1 MASFTPTVPAPHP
14 TTSRGKRADLPP
26 VVGGGDG
33 GRPDPGSP
41 DYGARLRRARLGL
54 AVALTPI
61 GMLFVAFTS
70 AYIVRQGLPTFDP
83 NTNTVVHDWIPVPL
97 PTLLFLGNT
106 CVLLLSSVTI
116 ECARRQLARQVALEP
131 VHSIPGVS
139 LGTERKLPWLAL
151 TIVLGLCFLAG
162 QWLAWRDL
170 AARGFYVATGPS
182 SSFVYLLTG
191 AHAVHL
197 LGGILA
203 LLVAGA
209 AVVLDRPLASR
220 RIVVDVTAWYW
231 HFMALLWIYILAL
244 LEFAH

>member
-1 MASFTPTVPAPHP
+1 MASFTPTIPAPRP
-14 TTSRGKRADLPP
+14 NTSRGNHADLPP
-26 VVGGGDG
+26 VTGGGDG
-33 GRPDPGSP
+33 DRPDPGSP

-61 GMLFVAFTS
+61 LMLFVSFTS

-97 PTLLFLGNT
+97 PTMLFLMNT
-106 CVLLLSSVTI
+106 FVLLLSSVTI
-116 ECARRQLARQVALEP
+116 ELARRQLARQVALEP
-131 VHSIPGVS
+131 VNSIPGVS
-139 LGTERKLPWLAL
+139 LGKESKFPWLAL

-170 AARGFYVATGPS
+170 ASRGFYVATGPG
-182 SSFVYLLTG
+182 SSFIYLLTG
-191 AHAVHL
+191 AHAAHL

-203 LLVAGA
+203 LLVAGTT
-209 AVVLDRPLASR
+209 VMLHRPLASR

-244 LEFAH
+244 LVFAH